1 VTRLAGKV
9 ALITG
14 AARGQGRSHALRL
27 AREGAD
33 VIALDVGADVGMA
46 GTTQAVSGELAET
59 GAAVEAIGRRAYTA
73 TVDVRDRD
81 GIESAVTAA
90 LETFGSG
97 LDIVVAN
104 AGICTVQHWFEVTP
118 ELWQTTLDVNL
129 TGAWN
134 TCSVAAP
141 HLIER
146 GGGSIVLVSSS
157 AGLKGMAFLVP
168 YAASK
173 HGLVGLMRALSNEL
187 AEHQVRVNTIH
198 PGAVATPMSAGMG
211 RIVELREDSPH
222 LAATFQNTMGV
233 KAIDPSDISDAVV
246 YLVSDESKFVTG
258 ITLPIDA
265 GTTAI

>member
-33 VIALDVGADVGMA
+33 VIALDVAADVGSP
-46 GTTQAVSGELAET
+46 GSTQATPAELADT
-59 GAAVEAIGRRAYTA
+59 GAAIEAIGRRAFTA
-73 TVDVRDRD
+73 AVDVRDRD
-81 GIESAVTAA
+81 GLDAALTAA

-104 AGICTVQHWFEVTP
+104 AGICTVQPWYEVTP
-118 ELWQTTLDVNL
+118 ELWQATLDVNL

-141 HLIER
+141 HLVER

-187 AEHQVRVNTIH
+187 AEHRIRVNSIH
-198 PGAVATPMSAGMG
+198 PGAVETPMSGGMG
-211 RIVELREDSPH
+211 RIVKLREDSPH

-233 KAIDPSDISDAVV
+233 TMVDPSDISDAVV
-246 YLVSDESKFVTG
+246 FLVSDESKFVTG
-258 ITLPIDA
+258 VTLPIDA